1 MLLVGR
7 TKRSPASIASVPGL
21 MLILALRPSLR
32 TGFLGNPPAV
42 RRRRRWEPG
51 GGGDRDIKC
60 TRYKNGTTAIA

>member
-1 MLLVGR
+1 
-7 TKRSPASIASVPGL
+7 